1 MAHRSIR
8 IRRGDEDNLPT
19 LELGEPGFCNDTLR
33 LYIGTESGN
42 QLVWGDDDMATY
54 RISDLDTGSSP
65 QYFGYV
71 DKEGR
76 WYIMELNST
85 EARYCKGPSDYETSW
100 NGRYGLTYGYYRDI
114 F

>member
-8 IRRGDEDNLPT
+8 IRRGIETELPVLED
-19 LELGEPGFCNDTLR
+19 GEPGFCEDTLR
-33 LYIGTESGN
+33 LYIGTPSGN
-42 QLVWGDDDMATY
+42 QLVWGDDDLASY

-71 DKEGR
+71 DKDGR
-76 WYIMELNST
+76 WYILELT
-85 EARYCKGPSDYETSW
+85 ATIARYCKGSDSYETNW
-100 NGRYGLTYGYYRDI
+100 NGRYGLSYGYYRDI